1 MERLGERLARELWY
15 GFAAKNLRRMVQFAQ
30 AFADAEI
37 VASLMRQLSWTHVLQ
52 FLPFKTEPARRYS
65 NAGCQRQETVQK
77 PAPQDFGMSVWISA
91 TADLGPL
98 AGLGRQCAGQQP
110 FRWKPRGRS
119 AYQSGEFTHPTL
131 HSLMTILL
139 VMAAY

>member
-15 GFAAKNLRRMVQFAQ
+15 CFAAKNLRRMVQFAQ

-77 PAPQDFGMSVWISA
+77 PAPKISVCRS
-91 TADLGPL
+91 GSRPL
-98 AGLGRQCAGQQP
+98 PTVAP
-110 FRWKPRGRS
+110 WFD
-119 AYQSGEFTHPTL
+119 SGGNVP
-131 HSLMTILL
+131 INCR
-139 VMAAY
+139 